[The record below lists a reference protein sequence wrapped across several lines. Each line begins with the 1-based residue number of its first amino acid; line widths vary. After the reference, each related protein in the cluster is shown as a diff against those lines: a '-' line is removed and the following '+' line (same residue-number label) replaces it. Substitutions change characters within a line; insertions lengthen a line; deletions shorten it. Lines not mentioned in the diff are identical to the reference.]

1 MTRRGAPRNFI
12 AGSAILGTWASCL
25 VILSL
30 PSATSPVWAA
40 DGPSRIHVAR
50 ATLERLLTCHEAEKT
65 AAFHERDKIDAHL
78 REVGAFRSELTDA
91 PQHRLP
97 VEKAEQA
104 LAKDRDALAKAEER
118 LRLANLQ
125 LRMTLNAMKYLPP
138 PVTDSSPGLM
148 ESGRRRLADF
158 LAQFHS
164 ENSAAIDQRL
174 EKENG
179 FIEDPGLH
187 ARLGAVLDRLQ
198 SVSSQDKMPVTIRI
212 LDRPSGRDAFA
223 TGTTIYFDQ
232 GYLDRLETRYKN
244 TKTLEDQLMVTMGHE
259 LAHLQLHHVN
269 LGFVQD
275 QWQRTQ
281 NRMGL
286 RHVEGSHE
294 AYADP
299 DQNHSD
305 AAFRAQIAEY
315 QRDQEYQADLMGAQ
329 QALAA
334 GVSPRSIKES
344 FARMWFDDLKR
355 RLALSSKSDKPVEP
369 HYAKTIEDHARP
381 DERLKALEEA
391 FGERFWEHD
400 SLRLTSSCH

>member
-1 MTRRGAPRNFI
+1 
-12 AGSAILGTWASCL
+12 
-25 VILSL
+25 L
-30 PSATSPVWAA
+30 P
-40 DGPSRIHVAR
+40 
-50 ATLERLLTCHEAEKT
+50 CHEAEKT

-91 PQHRLP
+91 PQHRLA

-118 LRLANLQ
+118 LRLADLQ

-148 ESGRRRLADF
+148 ETGKRRLADF
-158 LAQFHS
+158 LTQFHLD
-164 ENSAAIDQRL
+164 NSAAIDQQL

-179 FIEDPGLH
+179 FFEDPGLH
-187 ARLGAVLDRLQ
+187 ARLGDILDRLQ
-198 SVSSQDKMPVTIRI
+198 AASSHEKVPVTIRI
-212 LDRPSGRDAFA
+212 LDRPLGRDAFA
-223 TGTTIYFDQ
+223 TGTTIYFDKA
-232 GYLDRLETRYKN
+232 YLDRLEGHYKN
-244 TKTLEDQLMVTMGHE
+244 PKALEDQLMVTMGHE

-281 NRMGL
+281 NRVGL

-299 DQNHSD
+299 NQNHSD
-305 AAFRAQIAEY
+305 AAFRAQIAEH
-315 QRDQEYQADLMGAQ
+315 QRDQEYQADLIGAQ

-344 FARMWFDDLKR
+344 FSRMWFDDLKR

-381 DERLKALEEA
+381 DARLKALEEA
-391 FGERFWEHD
+391 LGEKFWEQKH
-400 SLRLTSSCH
+400 LRFTSSCQ